1 FANGSMKYLFVLD
14 VPHDNFT
21 NILPVKINRK
31 IFFNYFSIC
40 VTSSHITA
48 DRVPE
53 MIPNCGN
60 DVSVK
65 SSECEL
71 CKRMTELVRANVRM
85 YLFKERISRQELRE

>member
-1 FANGSMKYLFVLD
+1 MPNQANSIFMNHQIIFKLVNQILNVLRTGYVNFVDSLPNKFANGSMKYLFVLD

-53 MIPNCGN
+53 MIPNCG
-60 DVSVK
+60 
-65 SSECEL
+65 
-71 CKRMTELVRANVRM
+71 
-85 YLFKERISRQELRE
+85 